1 MIEFTDMRNSVNDQD
16 DENRLELEG
25 GAMEAKSS
33 EELVAKR
40 RSEMNELEKQLK
52 EMNEDD
58 HGNTFGGVFI
68 Q

>member
-58 HGNTFGGVFI
+58 HGNNFGGVFI
-68 Q
+68 H

>member
-40 RSEMNELEKQLK
+40 RSEMNELEK
-52 EMNEDD
+52 
-58 HGNTFGGVFI
+58 
-68 Q
+68 